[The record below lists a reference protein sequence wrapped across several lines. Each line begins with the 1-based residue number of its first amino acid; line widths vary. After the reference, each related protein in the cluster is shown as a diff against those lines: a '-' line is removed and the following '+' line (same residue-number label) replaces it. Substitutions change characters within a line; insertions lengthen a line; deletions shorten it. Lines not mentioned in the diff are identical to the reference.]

1 MELREG
7 LKKMGREVDLITD
20 RDKSADVVLL
30 VNGCPHACLEGEHL
44 ESVHGRPVISVRGE
58 MIDDQYVGEVDR
70 VKILMQKII
79 SIV

>member
-20 RDKSADVVLL
+20 RDKSVDVVLL
-30 VNGCPHACLEGEHL
+30 VNGCQHACLEGENL
-44 ESVHGRPVISVRGE
+44 ESGRGQHMISVRGE
-58 MIDDQYVGEVDR
+58 MVDDQYVEEVDR

-79 SIV
+79 SIM